1 MAKEKRTRLGVW
13 IILGLL
19 CFSLIGFGSTS
30 LTGRTTSVATVG
42 EKEVSI
48 DAYYRELQGTI
59 RAVSQNFGMSLTPEQ
74 VQAFGLHQSQLNEM
88 INRRVLENEATRLG
102 LSAGDALVR
111 DRLVLDPSFTGISGE
126 FDREVYRDAVRAL
139 GQTEA
144 EYEDGLRDE
153 LASTLLRTALAT
165 GVSDQTAAADFVL
178 MSAAQTRDITWS
190 TLTADVLTDGLAP
203 ATDEELTAFYESNAA
218 AYTLPETKRISYA
231 ALTPAMLLDTIEI
244 DEATLQDL
252 YAQRDADYNRPER
265 RLVERLVYFDA
276 NDAQAASDRIASGE
290 IDFDALVEERGL
302 TLDDVDLGDVAETD
316 LGAAGAGVFA
326 AATGDVVGPL
336 DSNLGPAL
344 FRINAILAAENITFE
359 QARDELRRELA
370 ADRARRQ
377 IASSFETL
385 NDLLAGGATVQDLAS
400 QTDLELGSFDWT
412 AESIDGMAAYP
423 EVREAAAAAQI
434 GDYPEVI
441 SLADGGVISLS
452 VDEVI
457 APQLQPLEDVRAEVE
472 ADIEASR
479 LQAAVITYADSLA
492 ATITADTDFAALG
505 LTAIDDD
512 GLRSRT
518 FIDRTPAGF
527 IEEVF
532 ASDEGAVFVM
542 PYNGGAVLV
551 RLDAI
556 NTPDVTSPDLE
567 ADRAAQIT
575 RLTNSV
581 TDDILTIAQRE
592 LRRATEVTID
602 QNAVNA
608 VLTNLQ

>member
-48 DAYYRELQGTI
+48 EAYYRELQGTI
-59 RAVSQNFGMSLTPEQ
+59 RAVSQNFGLSLTPEQ
-74 VQAFGLHQSQLNEM
+74 VQAFGLPQSQLNEM

-165 GVSDQTAAADFVL
+165 GVSDQTAAADVVL

-203 ATDEELTAFYESNAA
+203 ATDEELTAFYEANAA

-265 RLVERLVYFDA
+265 RLVERLVYIDA
-276 NDAQAASDRIASGE
+276 NDAQAAFDRIASGE

-412 AESIDGMAAYP
+412 ADSIDGMAAYP

-457 APQLQPLEDVRAEVE
+457 APQLQPLEDVRAQVE

-479 LQAAVITYADSLA
+479 LQTAVITYADSLA

-505 LTAIDDD
+505 LTAIEDD

-556 NTPDVTSPDLE
+556 NTPDVSSPDLE

>member
-59 RAVSQNFGMSLTPEQ
+59 RAVSQNFGLSLTPEQ
-74 VQAFGLHQSQLNEM
+74 VQAFGLPQSQLNEM

-126 FDREVYRDAVRAL
+126 FDREVYRDSVRAL

-165 GVSDQTAAADFVL
+165 GVTDQTAAADVVL

-276 NDAQAASDRIASGE
+276 NDAQAAFDRIASGE

-412 AESIDGMAAYP
+412 ADSIDGMAAYP
-423 EVREAAAAAQI
+423 EVREAAATAQI

-457 APQLQPLEDVRAEVE
+457 APQLQPLEDVRAQVE

-492 ATITADTDFAALG
+492 ATITADSDFAALG

>member
-1 MAKEKRTRLGVW
+1 
-13 IILGLL
+13 
-19 CFSLIGFGSTS
+19 
-30 LTGRTTSVATVG
+30 
-42 EKEVSI
+42 
-48 DAYYRELQGTI
+48 
-59 RAVSQNFGMSLTPEQ
+59 
-74 VQAFGLHQSQLNEM
+74 
-88 INRRVLENEATRLG
+88 
-102 LSAGDALVR
+102 
-111 DRLVLDPSFTGISGE
+111 
-126 FDREVYRDAVRAL
+126 
-139 GQTEA
+139 
-144 EYEDGLRDE
+144 
-153 LASTLLRTALAT
+153 
-165 GVSDQTAAADFVL
+165 
-178 MSAAQTRDITWS
+178 
-190 TLTADVLTDGLAP
+190 
-203 ATDEELTAFYESNAA
+203 
-218 AYTLPETKRISYA
+218 
-231 ALTPAMLLDTIEI
+231 
-244 DEATLQDL
+244 
-252 YAQRDADYNRPER
+252 
-265 RLVERLVYFDA
+265 
-276 NDAQAASDRIASGE
+276 
-290 IDFDALVEERGL
+290 
-302 TLDDVDLGDVAETD
+302 
-316 LGAAGAGVFA
+316 
-326 AATGDVVGPL
+326 
-336 DSNLGPAL
+336 
-344 FRINAILAAENITFE
+344 
-359 QARDELRRELA
+359 
-370 ADRARRQ
+370 
-377 IASSFETL
+377 
-385 NDLLAGGATVQDLAS
+385 
-400 QTDLELGSFDWT
+400 
-412 AESIDGMAAYP
+412 MAAYP
-423 EVREAAAAAQI
+423 EVREAAATAQI

-457 APQLQPLEDVRAEVE
+457 APQLQPLEDVRAQVE